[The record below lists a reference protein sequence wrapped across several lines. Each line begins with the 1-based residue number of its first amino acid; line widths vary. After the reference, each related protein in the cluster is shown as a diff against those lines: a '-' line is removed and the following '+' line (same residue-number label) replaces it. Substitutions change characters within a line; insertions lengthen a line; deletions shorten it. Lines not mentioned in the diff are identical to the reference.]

1 LARQGQETRIA
12 PFFCRVAGAEVLLLL
27 LKDATSSC
35 RSLPCAAGA
44 SQLAILY
51 FSAYCVC
58 RLIVLYDLHG
68 ELRRQRATPG
78 RRRPPFVHNNTLF
91 RTYADKSVLL
101 EKFCPPSSP
110 FYFILAFSTLDN
122 PSSDRGVTGV

>member
-1 LARQGQETRIA
+1 MARQGQETRIA

-101 EKFCPPSSP
+101 EKFWVLGPLGL
-110 FYFILAFSTLDN
+110 LAWVQLRTC
-122 PSSDRGVTGV
+122 VTADHHQTPV

>member
-1 LARQGQETRIA
+1 MSGQDGSFGKAGAGDEDC
-12 PFFCRVAGAEVLLLL
+12 PFLCRVAGAEVLLLL

-58 RLIVLYDLHG
+58 RLIVLYDLHR

-78 RRRPPFVHNNTLF
+78 RRRPPFVHNNTLL
-91 RTYADKSVLL
+91 RTYTDKSVLL
-101 EKFCPPSSP
+101 EKFWVLGPLGP
-110 FYFILAFSTLDN
+110 LA
-122 PSSDRGVTGV
+122 